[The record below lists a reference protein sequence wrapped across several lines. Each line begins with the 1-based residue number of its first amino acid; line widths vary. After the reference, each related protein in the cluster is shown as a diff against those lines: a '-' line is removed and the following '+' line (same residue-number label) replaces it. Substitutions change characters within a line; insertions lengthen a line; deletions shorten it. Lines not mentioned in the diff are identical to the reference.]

1 MKRDSEAA
9 ERRHRLQGGAGW
21 ARLGV
26 SLGRELSGQSY
37 FPAAQ
42 KTWPGVNL
50 WIPEGC
56 PFAVHSCFGA
66 ALLGSCLTFPGKG
79 GNKSPLLVAD
89 C

>member
-1 MKRDSEAA
+1 MRQPSAA
-9 ERRHRLQGGAGW
+9 AGCREERAGPGW
-21 ARLGV
+21 GLSRGW
-26 SLGRELSGQSY
+26 ELSGQSY
-37 FPAAQ
+37 FPAEQ

-56 PFAVHSCFGA
+56 PFAVHSCFWA

-79 GNKSPLLVAD
+79 GNKSSLLVAD